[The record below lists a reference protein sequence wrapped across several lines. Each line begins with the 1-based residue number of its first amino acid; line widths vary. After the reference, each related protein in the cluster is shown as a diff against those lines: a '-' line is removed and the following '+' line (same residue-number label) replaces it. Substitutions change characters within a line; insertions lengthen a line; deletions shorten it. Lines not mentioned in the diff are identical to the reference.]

1 MARQPTEAEA
11 EEGPRGGRRGPGPFT
26 FAVLLLALL
35 VVGAAVWLE
44 ATYRPRPEA
53 APAFEAT
60 LPEPEAA
67 PPANLAEAE
76 SDQAESAQTEIA
88 PAEQSHEAAAPDE
101 PEPPP
106 PPVAPSS
113 APAQTAEAQPP
124 AAPASPPPA
133 AAPAPEPASP
143 PAEPAPATSVEAA
156 PKEEPAQAQS
166 ASAPPDRGDGPL
178 AAVPAPATPEPAA
191 EIEPAAE
198 AAPEPQAAPQ
208 PAEAWRAHA
217 QPFDAQPG
225 APRIAVLIWD
235 LGLSP
240 EPTRTAI
247 EALPEE
253 VTLGFAPYGSDLQE
267 WVDRARAAGHEVVL
281 QAPMEPERFPEN
293 DPGPHTLLTGLPPAK
308 NLERLDWILGRF
320 DGYVG
325 VVNYMGSRFTTSEK
339 DLRPVLAR
347 LEELGLIFI
356 DSRAVADSVA
366 DRLAGELGL
375 AHVANTRYLDNEA
388 SRAAIDARLE
398 ELEKVARERGWALG
412 IGYHYPVTID
422 RLAQWARTLPAKGIQ
437 LAPLSAVVRQGNG
450 EGG

>member
-11 EEGPRGGRRGPGPFT
+11 EEAPRGGRRGPGPFT

-35 VVGAAVWLE
+35 VVGAAVGLE
-44 ATYRPRPEA
+44 ATYRPRPAA

-60 LPEPEAA
+60 LPAPEAE
-67 PPANLAEAE
+67 PPANLAEAGADGAEATRTE
-76 SDQAESAQTEIA
+76 SPPAGQAQ
-88 PAEQSHEAAAPDE
+88 EADAPDE
-101 PEPPP
+101 SEQAPPEPPP
-106 PPVAPSS
+106 PPVAPPS
-113 APAQTAEAQPP
+113 APAETADAQPP
-124 AAPASPPPA
+124 AAPASPPPG
-133 AAPAPEPASP
+133 AAPDPEPASP
-143 PAEPAPATSVEAA
+143 PVEPAPATAGEAE
-156 PKEEPAQAQS
+156 PKQEPAQPQS
-166 ASAPPDRGDGPL
+166 ASEPSDRGGGPP
-178 AAVPAPATPEPAA
+178 AADAAPATPEPAA
-191 EIEPAAE
+191 EL
-198 AAPEPQAAPQ
+198 APEPQAPQ
-208 PAEAWRAHA
+208 PEAWRAHA

-247 EALPEE
+247 EALPAE

-325 VVNYMGSRFTTSEK
+325 VVNYMGSRFTASEK

-356 DSRAVADSVA
+356 DSRAAGDSVA

-398 ELEKVARERGWALG
+398 ELETVARERGWALG

-422 RLAQWARTLPAKGIQ
+422 RLAQWAKTLPAKGVQ
-437 LAPLSAVVRQGNG
+437 LAPLSAVVRQENG
-450 EGG
+450 G